1 MKKSEIDEKIV
12 NDGTSVA
19 SENPSALEQFAD
31 SLERDYTDN
40 EADSEKK
47 SDEAEKKPAKRT
59 RKSKKNDE
67 EKDSEIKTDS
77 VSDEESEKKPAKR
90 TRKSKKA
97 EEAAEVEAKS
107 EDSES
112 EKSEEKKPK
121 RTRKSKKAEEAAEP
135 EEKSEKD
142 EFDKTSDEP
151 AEKEENSEKSE
162 NEAEADGS
170 DEVKSEKTE
179 SEEKSDEVSEDEK
192 TKSDEK
198 SESDEENSDEQDDD
212 DGISFADLG
221 LDETVLAAIERKGF
235 KHPSPIQVLAI
246 PRLLNGDANIIAKAR
261 TGTGKTA
268 AFGLPIVQKVHEE
281 SDHVRALILEPTR
294 ELAIQT
300 ETEMKSFTTGKYP
313 RTTVLYGGASYRDQI
328 RDLKRGCEI
337 VVGTPGRI
345 QDHLERGTLKL
356 DKIDYFILDEGDE
369 MLDMGFIDDIE
380 HIFEQSNPDARI
392 LLFSATM
399 PKPIL
404 KIAEQFMGDYEIC
417 EEEGFV
423 EEPLLIDQQYW
434 FVREGDKIE
443 ALVRLID
450 MSPNFYGLVFTQTKN
465 DADNV
470 TRMLDEKGYDTA
482 ALHGDVP
489 QGQREKILARFR
501 SRKTRVLVAT
511 DVAARGIDING
522 LSHVVNYSLPYDAA
536 TYIHR
541 IGRTGRAGTS
551 GTAVTFVRPEERR
564 KLEFLRARV
573 MKAAKGEMHEVEI
586 PSVEKVLEV
595 KRERMLDTLKVK
607 LGLEKDPADVKDG
620 VVYIGGGKP
629 VVTSPDE
636 EEKEFVPELHKV
648 DEIYTKMAESLCEGQ
663 NPQEVLA
670 GVLSIEYGKSLDE
683 SHYGR
688 ITPVHSK
695 DDRGRRGE
703 RGMGGRRERG
713 RDRDFG
719 GFDDEN
725 QKRLFVQLG
734 RRDGYN
740 ARGIAEYFS
749 DLLNIPGS
757 KVDRI
762 DVAENFSLVSLPI
775 ENADKVLE
783 LSQSGKIPHV
793 HVDTK
798 GGNGGGRRGGRDRG
812 GFGGRRDRDDD
823 FGFGGRRD
831 RDRDR
836 GFGGRR
842 GGFGRD
848 RDDRHSGF
856 GRDDRDFGRRAHAQT
871 QRSGSSSYK
880 RSSPRD
886 EY

>member
-19 SENPSALEQFAD
+19 SENSSALEQFAD

-47 SDEAEKKPAKRT
+47 SDEAEKKPARRT
-59 RKSKKNDE
+59 RKSKKADE
-67 EKDSEIKTDS
+67 EKDSEIKADS
-77 VSDEESEKKPAKR
+77 ASDEESEKKPAKR
-90 TRKSKKA
+90 TRKSKRA
-97 EEAAEVEAKS
+97 EAVAEAEAKS

-112 EKSEEKKPK
+112 EKAEEETEKKPK

-135 EEKSEKD
+135 EEKSE
-142 EFDKTSDEP
+142 E
-151 AEKEENSEKSE
+151 
-162 NEAEADGS
+162 
-170 DEVKSEKTE
+170 TE
-179 SEEKSDEVSEDEK
+179 SENKSDEVLEDEK
-192 TKSDEK
+192 TESDEK
-198 SESDEENSDEQDDD
+198 SEPEDNESDESGKENPDEESDDD
-212 DGISFADLG
+212 DISFADLG
-221 LDETVLAAIERKGF
+221 LDETILAAIEKKGF

-501 SRKTRVLVAT
+501 SRKTRILVAT

-564 KLEFLRARV
+564 KLDFLKSKV
-573 MKAAKGEMHEVEI
+573 MKAAKGEMHEAEI

-607 LGLEKDPADVKDG
+607 LGLERDPADVKDG

-636 EEKEFVPELHKV
+636 EDKEFVPELRKA
-648 DEIYTKMAESLCEGQ
+648 DEIYTKMAKSLCEGQ
-663 NPQEVLA
+663 NPEEVLA

-719 GFDDEN
+719 GFDGEN

-783 LSQSGKIPHV
+783 LSQGGKIPHV

-798 GGNGGGRRGGRDRG
+798 GSNGGGRRGGRDRG

-848 RDDRHSGF
+848 DRF
-856 GRDDRDFGRRAHAQT
+856 GRDGGRDFGRRSHAQT

-880 RSSPRD
+880 RSAPRD

>member
-1 MKKSEIDEKIV
+1 MEKTEIDETTV
-12 NDGTSVA
+12 NGGTSVA
-19 SENPSALEQFAD
+19 SENSSALEQFAD
-31 SLERDYTDN
+31 SLERDYTDR
-40 EADSEKK
+40 EADS
-47 SDEAEKKPAKRT
+47 T
-59 RKSKKNDE
+59 
-67 EKDSEIKTDS
+67 
-77 VSDEESEKKPAKR
+77 
-90 TRKSKKA
+90 
-97 EEAAEVEAKS
+97 
-107 EDSES
+107 
-112 EKSEEKKPK
+112 
-121 RTRKSKKAEEAAEP
+121 
-135 EEKSEKD
+135 EKSEKT
-142 EFDKTSDEP
+142 EEAKSDET
-151 AEKEENSEKSE
+151 AAKTADNS
-162 NEAEADGS
+162 AS
-170 DEVKSEKTE
+170 DEVKSENEE
-179 SEEKSDEVSEDEK
+179 SDLN
-192 TKSDEK
+192 
-198 SESDEENSDEQDDD
+198 SDEESDDD

-221 LDETVLAAIERKGF
+221 LDETILAAIAKKGF
-235 KHPSPIQVLAI
+235 KHPSPIQALAI
-246 PRLLNGDANIIAKAR
+246 PRLLNGDTNIIAKAR

-268 AFGLPIVQKVHEE
+268 AFGLPIVQKIHEE

-380 HIFEQSNPDARI
+380 HIFEQANPDARI

-404 KIAEQFMGDYEIC
+404 KIAEQFMGEYEIC

-434 FVREGDKIE
+434 FVRESDKIE

-564 KLEFLRARV
+564 KLDFLKSKV
-573 MKAAKGEMHEVEI
+573 MKAAKGEMHEAEI

-595 KRERMLDTLKVK
+595 KRERMLDTLKVQ
-607 LGLEKDPADVKDG
+607 LGLERDPADVKDG

-636 EEKEFVPELHKV
+636 GKEEFVPQLHKV
-648 DEIYTKMAESLCEGQ
+648 DEIYTKMAASLCEGQ
-663 NPQEVLA
+663 NAEDVLA
-670 GVLSIEYGKSLDE
+670 GVLSVVYGKSLDE
-683 SHYGR
+683 SHYGKISLVR
-688 ITPVHSK
+688 GRDS
-695 DDRGRRGE
+695 DRGRRGE

-719 GFDDEN
+719 GFDDPS

-740 ARGIAEYFS
+740 ARGIADYFS

-757 KVDRI
+757 KIDRI
-762 DVAENFSLVSLPI
+762 DVAENFSLVSLPV

-798 GGNGGGRRGGRDRG
+798 SGGDRGGRRGGFGRDR

-823 FGFGGRRD
+823 FGFGGRRE
-831 RDRDR
+831 RDR

-842 GGFGRD
+842 GFGRD
-848 RDDRHSGF
+848 RDDR
-856 GRDDRDFGRRAHAQT
+856 RDGGRDFGRRAHAQT
-871 QRSGSSSYK
+871 QRTGASSFK
-880 RSSPRD
+880 RSAPRD